1 MVIRTRPGVSDERG
15 FTLVEVMVVVAVMS
29 TIGFVL
35 LQIFTSS
42 GVVMA
47 EMTAGAEADAR
58 VLRTVDRLHQ
68 ELEFADP
75 DSIEASAGE
84 GLRYRVVT
92 GWESGAA
99 VLGSERSIT
108 RAGDRLLHNGETLG
122 VGITD
127 FSVERGAEV
136 LTLTVTFG
144 VPYRAGGGEGLVER
158 TAILR
163 RPLRQ

>member
-1 MVIRTRPGVSDERG
+1 MSMPCHSLKRRG

-42 GVVMA
+42 EVVMA

-75 DSIEASAGE
+75 DSIEASASTAPAISFARSANHSRIGP
-84 GLRYRVVT
+84 G
-92 GWESGAA
+92 SKPAA
-99 VLGSERSIT
+99 ADPLSTAPDIGYLLKSTWNGKEKDSVI
-108 RAGDRLLHNGETLG
+108 RAN
-122 VGITD
+122 
-127 FSVERGAEV
+127 
-136 LTLTVTFG
+136 
-144 VPYRAGGGEGLVER
+144 
-158 TAILR
+158 
-163 RPLRQ
+163 RPGFR